1 MLNELSIENV
11 AVIEKAEVRFG
22 AGLNVLTGETG
33 AGKSILIDSIN
44 AILGNRTSREL
55 VRSGASKAAVWATFT
70 QLPAEAQA
78 ALEAAGYDAEDELLL
93 YREIGADGKT
103 SCRVNGR
110 PATAA
115 ILREIGASLLTIHG
129 QHDNQSL
136 LTPSKHLGILDGY
149 AQHEALLQ
157 EYGQAYRALR
167 EVEKQITALSMDEGE
182 KQRRLDLL
190 RYQVEEIEAADL
202 VEGEEEQLTEQRNK
216 IRHSQK
222 ILDSL
227 GAAYA
232 ALQGGEEFQG
242 GVDLLGEAGGQVE
255 GIGALSEEFSSLAE
269 KLNDLYYS
277 AQDLAAEIKDTLD
290 GFDFDPSQLE
300 EIEGRLDLL
309 HGLKRKYGQSVG
321 EVLSFYEKARAEL
334 DTIEFSDQKL
344 AELTER
350 RDRLY
355 RGAAALADRLS
366 RARKK
371 AFEGFSAEIAACL
384 QFLNMPGI
392 RLALACQKVP
402 LGPAGQDDLEFYIS
416 TNPGEAA
423 QAAGKDRL
431 GRRALPHHAGHQER
445 DGGKR
450 PYPHRDLRR
459 DRYRRVRARR
469 RAHRAEAE
477 GDCRERASGDLHHP
491 YRPDRGLRQKPSAD
505 RKSGGKPAHLYQCP
519 RAGGRGAGAGAG
531 AHHFRRPGD

>member
-1 MLNELSIENV
+1 
-11 AVIEKAEVRFG
+11 
-22 AGLNVLTGETG
+22 
-33 AGKSILIDSIN
+33 
-44 AILGNRTSREL
+44 
-55 VRSGASKAAVWATFT
+55 
-70 QLPAEAQA
+70 
-78 ALEAAGYDAEDELLL
+78 
-93 YREIGADGKT
+93 
-103 SCRVNGR
+103 
-110 PATAA
+110 
-115 ILREIGASLLTIHG
+115 
-129 QHDNQSL
+129 
-136 LTPSKHLGILDGY
+136 
-149 AQHEALLQ
+149 
-157 EYGQAYRALR
+157 
-167 EVEKQITALSMDEGE
+167 MDEGE

-355 RGAAALADRLS
+355 RGAAALAERLS

-371 AFEGFSAEIAACL
+371 AFESFSAEIAACL

-416 TNPGEAA
+416 TNPA
-423 QAAGKDRL
+423 K
-431 GRRALPHHAGHQER
+431 
-445 DGGKR
+445 
-450 PYPHRDLRR
+450 
-459 DRYRRVRARR
+459 
-469 RAHRAEAE
+469 
-477 GDCRERASGDLHHP
+477 S
-491 YRPDRGLRQKPSAD
+491 PS
-505 RKSGGKPAHLYQCP
+505 RWQRSP
-519 RAGGRGAGAGAG
+519 RAASSPASCWPSRA
-531 AHHFRRPGD
+531 